1 MSKVLENRIKEIS
14 LQYKKNLTLC
24 MKNNN
29 YDEPKL
35 MLYDSAYEIQKMFA
49 NVNDGDYSKEKKEI
63 LRVNFVL
70 ASLERKKSLII
81 WKEYFFPIE
90 KFWWMR
96 YYTRSTFY
104 RMRKKALE
112 EFMCLY

>member
-1 MSKVLENRIKEIS
+1 MSSEKKLKEIA
-14 LQYKKNLTLC
+14 LNYKKNLSIC
-24 MKNNN
+24 MKNND

-35 MLYDSAYEIQKMFA
+35 MVFDSAFEVQKLYA
-49 NVNDGDYSKEKKEI
+49 NVANNEEAKEKKEI

-70 ASLERKKSLII
+70 ASLERKMATII

-96 YYTRSTFY
+96 YYSRSTFY
-104 RMRKKALE
+104 RLRKKAIE
-112 EFMCLY
+112 EFLCLY